1 MSSFGTAAAPSFGD
15 FSTVVVVV
23 FDFGDTSDRRKLERE
38 PVGFPVG
45 VVAVLLLLLL
55 LVRLPKGVRPGVISL
70 FVFLELTRALG

>member
-1 MSSFGTAAAPSFGD
+1 VSSFGTAAAPSFGD

-45 VVAVLLLLLL
+45 VVAVLLLLL
-55 LVRLPKGVRPGVISL
+55 VRLPKGVRPGVISL